1 MKCEAV
7 EWIDLNPLCALRSTR
22 ATLGR
27 TVPAALRLRADWPWH
42 HAGLFMPTIRKPK
55 RHQLELTM
63 QAQPDDTTCG
73 PTCLQAVYRYWGE
86 RVALTEVI
94 AAVPRLETGG
104 TLGVLL
110 GIDALK
116 RGYRVELYTYNLQV
130 FDPTWFSV
138 EGTDLAAK
146 LEAQA
151 RAKTSQKLR
160 LACDSYVEF
169 LERGGVVRS
178 AVLSGSLIRK
188 HLNRNVP
195 ILTGLSATCLYQA
208 PREYGPDDEDDD
220 VRGSPAGH
228 FVVLSGYDR
237 KLRQVHIHDPLQ
249 ANPHS
254 PTRRYSIDIDRVINS
269 ILLGVLTY
277 DANLLMIEPPDPVSH
292 A

>member
-1 MKCEAV
+1 
-7 EWIDLNPLCALRSTR
+7 
-22 ATLGR
+22 
-27 TVPAALRLRADWPWH
+27 
-42 HAGLFMPTIRKPK
+42 MPSIRKPK
-55 RHQLELTM
+55 RHHLQLTM

-73 PTCLQAVYRYWGE
+73 PTCLHAVYEYWGE
-86 RVALTEVI
+86 QVSLTAVI
-94 AAVPRLETGG
+94 DSVPKLETGG

-110 GIDALK
+110 GIDALQ
-116 RGYRVELYTYNLQV
+116 RGYQVTLYTYNLQV
-130 FDPTWFSV
+130 FDPTWFSTLGV
-138 EGTDLAAK
+138 DLAAK

-151 RAKTSQKLR
+151 RAKTSLKLR
-160 LACDSYVEF
+160 LACQAYVEF
-169 LERGGVVRS
+169 LKLGGVVRS

-195 ILTGLSATCLYQA
+195 ILTGLSSTNLYQA
-208 PREYGPDDEDDD
+208 SREYGPNDDD
-220 VRGSPAGH
+220 DDIRGNPSGH

-237 KLRQVHIHDPLQ
+237 KLRQVHILDPLQ

-277 DANLLMIEPPDPVSH
+277 DANLLMIKPPAAGPH